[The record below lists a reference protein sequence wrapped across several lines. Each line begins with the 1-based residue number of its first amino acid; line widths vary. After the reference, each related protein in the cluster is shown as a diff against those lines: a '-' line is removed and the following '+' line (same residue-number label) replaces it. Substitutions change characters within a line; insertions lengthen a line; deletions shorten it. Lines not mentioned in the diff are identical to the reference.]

1 MLSIEEKLFGEK
13 WVILRLKG
21 DLDEI
26 EINTLYNYLSSCPMN
41 NNSNLIINLDK
52 VEEVDYFA
60 IGFLI
65 ARRDFYKKNNGDLKL
80 VSTNSV
86 IEKLLEVMNI
96 SSYLEMYK
104 SESEAINSFDV

>member
-13 WVILRLKG
+13 GVILRLKG

-26 EINTLYNYLSSCPMN
+26 EINTLYNYLS
-41 NNSNLIINLDK
+41 
-52 VEEVDYFA
+52 
-60 IGFLI
+60 GFLI